1 MYDKELALRVFR
13 IIRKKA
19 ESIRTS
25 KDTLEAAFTA
35 TEMLSMLD
43 LFAEIIKLDDT
54 KTINII
60 SIKKEG

>member
-13 IIRKKA
+13 ILRKKA
-19 ESIRTS
+19 LNIANS
-25 KDTLEAAFTA
+25 KDQLEAAFTA
-35 TEMLSMLD
+35 TEIVSMLD